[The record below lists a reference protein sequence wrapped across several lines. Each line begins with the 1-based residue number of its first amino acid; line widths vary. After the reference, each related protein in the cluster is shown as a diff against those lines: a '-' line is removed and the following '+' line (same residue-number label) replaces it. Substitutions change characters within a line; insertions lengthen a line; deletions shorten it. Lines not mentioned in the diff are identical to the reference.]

1 MASGQAMVCTGTG
14 EGTPPPPLP
23 LVMQPLQ
30 TPAPGPGEVL
40 LRVDVAGLCH
50 SDLHILDMMFLR
62 EAAAKQAGA
71 QAMPP
76 LALSHEIG
84 GTVVALGEG
93 VDSVTVGKQVRA
105 CLPVCALHVCV
116 CVAVLSPHSF
126 RPVANSMCCTRGSAV
141 AAAYSALTPPATR
154 SCVWGAP
161 KTME

>member
-1 MASGQAMVCTGTG
+1 MEKPAGLTVTLSDSRRVGSLGSGLCNETDRGRDREMASGQAMVCTGTG

-62 EAAAKQAGA
+62 EAAAKKAGR
-71 QAMPP
+71 AMQP

-84 GTVVALGEG
+84 GTVVGLGEG
-93 VDSVTVGKQVRA
+93 VDSVTVGKQV
-105 CLPVCALHVCV
+105 CV
-116 CVAVLSPHSF
+116 
-126 RPVANSMCCTRGSAV
+126 
-141 AAAYSALTPPATR
+141 
-154 SCVWGAP
+154 
-161 KTME
+161 